1 MSTFTPMRTFKNLVD
16 LGALRS
22 LPALFSIGRDEAPH
36 RARGKQLLRVLLVLA
51 LGGGLAII
59 TALLK
64 GHHVMGTT
72 SEIPW
77 GVLIATYIFFVASTS
92 GLCLVGSLGHV
103 FGFRRFE
110 PIAKQATFLGLV
122 LLVVGFSVIASELER
137 PFLLLKW
144 AILSPNPSSPI
155 WWMGTLYGLYT
166 IVLAAELYLQLVGD
180 HRKARLAGI
189 VSVMAAVAA
198 QSNLGAVF
206 GLSHARPAWYGP
218 FLPVYFIALALMC
231 GAALLIIAV
240 WAEDFFAEDPRPRA
254 EHEPLLEALRQ
265 LLALFIAVV
274 LFFTFWRVLA
284 GVYGTHPQQH
294 AVAMASLTGPLFVS
308 FWGFEIFLGLIVPLV
323 LLLTVARHKPDALAV
338 AACFPMLGVFVMR
351 YNLVVSG
358 QMLSLKPLVGP
369 AGELFSYSPSFKGNP
384 AGFLSYTPSI
394 VEVGVVIG
402 AMAAA
407 TLLYVGGSRVLR
419 IHQEAHHD

>member
-1 MSTFTPMRTFKNLVD
+1 MHTFSD
-16 LGALRS
+16 LFDVAALKK
-22 LPALFSIGRDEAPH
+22 LPALFTIGPDEAPH
-36 RARGKQLLRVLLVLA
+36 QARGKQLLRVLLVLA
-51 LGGGLAII
+51 LGGGLAIL
-59 TALLK
+59 TALVK

-103 FGFRRFE
+103 FGFERFE
-110 PIAKQATFLGLV
+110 PIAKKATFLGLV

-137 PFLLLKW
+137 PFLLVKW

-166 IVLAAELYLQLVGD
+166 VVLAFELYFQLVDD
-180 HRKARLAGI
+180 HRRGRVAGL
-189 VSVMAAVAA
+189 VSVVAAVAA
-198 QSNLGAVF
+198 QSNLGAVLGF
-206 GLSHARPAWYGP
+206 SHARPSWYGP
-218 FLPVYFIALALMC
+218 FLPVYFIALAVMC

-240 WAEDFFAEDPRPRA
+240 WAEDVFTNTGRSRP
-254 EHEPLLEALRQ
+254 EHARLLDGLRQ
-265 LLALFIAVV
+265 ILALFIGVV
-274 LFFTFWRVLA
+274 IFFTFWRVLA

-294 AVAMASLTGPLFVS
+294 DVAMASLTGPLFVS
-308 FWGFEIFLGLIVPLV
+308 FWFGEIFLGLVVPMV
-323 LLLTVARHKPDALAV
+323 LLLGVARHRPEALAL
-338 AACFPMLGVFVMR
+338 AAALPMLGVFVMR

-358 QMLSLKPLVGP
+358 QMLSLKPLTGRM
-369 AGELFSYSPSFKGNP
+369 GEVFSYAPSFKGNP

-394 VEVGVVIG
+394 VEVGVVLG

-407 TLLYVGGSRVLR
+407 TLVYVGGSRVLR
-419 IHQEAHHD
+419 ITSGGHHG

>member
-1 MSTFTPMRTFKNLVD
+1 MSTFEKLVD
-16 LGALRS
+16 LGALRA
-22 LPALFSIGRDEAPH
+22 LPELFTIARDEAPH

-51 LGGGLAII
+51 LGGGVAIL
-59 TALLK
+59 TALIK

-72 SEIPW
+72 SEMAW

-103 FGFRRFE
+103 FGFKRFE
-110 PIAKQATFLGLV
+110 PIATKATFLGLV

-137 PFLLLKW
+137 PFLLVKW

-166 IVLAAELYLQLVGD
+166 AVLAAELYFQLVGD
-180 HRKARLAGI
+180 HRRGRVAGVVGI
-189 VSVMAAVAA
+189 VAAVAA
-198 QSNLGAVF
+198 QSNLGAVL
-206 GLSHARPAWYGP
+206 GLSHGRPVWYGS

-231 GAALLIIAV
+231 GAALLVLAV
-240 WAEDFFAEDPRPRA
+240 WAEDYFTGDRRPRPERQ
-254 EHEPLLEALRQ
+254 PLLDSLRQ

-274 LFFTFWRVLA
+274 MFFTFWRMLTSL
-284 GVYGTHPQQH
+284 YGAHPQQH
-294 AVAMASLTGPLFVS
+294 TVAMASLTGPLFVS
-308 FWGFEIFLGLIVPLV
+308 FWLFEVFLGLVVPLV
-323 LLLTVARHKPDALAV
+323 LLLGVARHRPEALAL
-338 AACFPMLGVFVMR
+338 AAALPMIGVFVMR

-358 QMLSLKPLVGP
+358 QMLSLKPLVGRM
-369 AGELFSYSPSFKGNP
+369 GEVFSYAPSFKGNP

-407 TLLYVGGSRVLR
+407 TLVYVGGSRVLR
-419 IHQEAHHD
+419 LQEEVHHE

>member
-1 MSTFTPMRTFKNLVD
+1 M
-16 LGALRS
+16 
-22 LPALFSIGRDEAPH
+22 
-36 RARGKQLLRVLLVLA
+36 LLALA
-51 LGGGLAII
+51 LGGGLAVV

-72 SEIPW
+72 SEVPW
-77 GVLIATYIFFVASTS
+77 GILIATYIFFVASTS

-103 FGFRRFE
+103 FGFHRFD

-137 PFLLLKW
+137 PFLLVKW

-166 IVLAAELYLQLVGD
+166 VVLATELAFQLMGD
-180 HRKARLAGI
+180 HAKARVAGL
-189 VSVMAAVAA
+189 VSVLAAVAA
-198 QSNLGAVF
+198 QSNLGAVL
-206 GLSHARPAWYGP
+206 GLSHGRPSWYGP
-218 FLPVYFIALALMC
+218 FLPVYFIALSLMC
-231 GAALLIIAV
+231 GAALLILAV
-240 WAEDFFAEDPRPRA
+240 WAEDFFTNDRLPRPG
-254 EHEPLLEALRQ
+254 HEALLDGLRQ

-274 LFFTFWRVLA
+274 MFFTFWRVLS

-294 AVAMASLTGPLFVS
+294 AVMMASLTGPLFVS
-308 FWGFEIFLGLIVPLV
+308 FWGFEIFLGLVVPLV
-323 LLLTVARHKPDALAV
+323 LLLGAARHKPEALAL
-338 AACFPMLGVFVMR
+338 AAALPMLGVFVMR
-351 YNLVVSG
+351 YNLVISG
-358 QMLSLKPLVGP
+358 QMLSLKPLVGR
-369 AGELFSYSPSFKGNP
+369 AGELFSYTPSFKGNP

-407 TLLYVGGSRVLR
+407 ALLYVGGSRVLR
-419 IHQEAHHD
+419 LHQEAHHD

>member
-1 MSTFTPMRTFKNLVD
+1 MSTVTSLIDV
-16 LGALRS
+16 GALRALPS
-22 LPALFSIGRDEAPH
+22 LFAIAQDEPPH

-51 LGGGLAII
+51 LGGGVAIL
-59 TALLK
+59 TALVK

-103 FGFRRFE
+103 FGFKVFE
-110 PIAKQATFLGLV
+110 PIATRATFLGLV

-144 AILSPNPSSPI
+144 AVLSPNPRSPI
-155 WWMGTLYGLYT
+155 WWMGALYGVYAV
-166 IVLAAELYLQLVGD
+166 VLAVELSLQLVAD
-180 HRKARLAGI
+180 HRRARIAGV
-189 VSVMAAVAA
+189 VSLIAAVAA
-198 QSNLGAVF
+198 QSNLGAVL
-206 GLSHARPAWYGP
+206 GLSHGRPAWYGP

-231 GAALLIIAV
+231 GAALLIAAV
-240 WAEDFFAEDPRPRA
+240 WAEDYFTRERQPRP
-254 EHEPLLEALRQ
+254 EHLPLLDALRQ

-274 LFFTFWRVLA
+274 MFFTVWRAIA
-284 GVYGTHPQQH
+284 GTYGSHGGLY
-294 AVAMASLTGPLFVS
+294 AVTMASLTGPLFVS
-308 FWGFEIFLGLIVPLV
+308 FWLGEVFLGLVVPLV
-323 LLLTVARHKPDALAV
+323 LLLGVARHRHEALAL
-338 AACFPMLGVFVMR
+338 AAALPMLGVFVMR

-358 QMLSLKPLVGP
+358 QMLSLKPLTGRM
-369 AGELFSYSPSFKGNP
+369 GELYSYAPAFKGNP
-384 AGFLSYTPSI
+384 AGFLSYTPSL
-394 VEVGVVIG
+394 VEVGVVVG

-407 TLLYVGGSRVLR
+407 VLLYVGGTRVLR